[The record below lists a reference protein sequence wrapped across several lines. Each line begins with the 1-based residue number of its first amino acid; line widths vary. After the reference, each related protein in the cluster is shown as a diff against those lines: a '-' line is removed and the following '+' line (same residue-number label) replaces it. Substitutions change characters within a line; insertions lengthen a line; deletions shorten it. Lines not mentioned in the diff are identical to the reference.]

1 MSDDTQTPDPAPADK
16 VEVDLHDLFGVEDTI
31 AVVLAVPNGI
41 EVEGHL
47 NMVPKLYRTTLT
59 AVMAAQTILED
70 GPVVDTAGAIARAT
84 DRIATLV
91 EDPKLG
97 AAIALHLA
105 EAGLLVTGH

>member
-1 MSDDTQTPDPAPADK
+1 MSDNEQTTTPTDDELEREMAALMGA
-16 VEVDLHDLFGVEDTI
+16 EEMTTI
-31 AVVLAVPNGI
+31 VLAVPNGI
-41 EVEGHL
+41 KVEGHL
-47 NMVPKLYRTTLT
+47 NLVPKLYRTTLT